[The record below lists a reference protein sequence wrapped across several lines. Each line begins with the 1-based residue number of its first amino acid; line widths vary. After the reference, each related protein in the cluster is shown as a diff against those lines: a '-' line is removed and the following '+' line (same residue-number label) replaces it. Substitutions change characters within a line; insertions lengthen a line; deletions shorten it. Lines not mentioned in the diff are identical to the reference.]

1 MILKGV
7 EKLKKFREAQQ
18 QYATPSTERNTV
30 PNNAEGSTG
39 DTALVNQ
46 KGNKFLYIKGLNE
59 WHKTELN
66 KNVATTSVRQTTTA
80 ATGGSTIPDPPTGS
94 VTAERTA
101 NQFIKLT
108 WTYGSNTVRHEIFR
122 SSNQGASFVNPGTE
136 LTSAAGTSSGNFTD
150 NLTSLATGTWVY
162 KVIFYNSIDN
172 DFVQY
177 VNETTI
183 SAYIS
188 RPLGSLEDDGGG
200 GKLPYSQNELLE
212 CAEFSDTTS
221 NSYIPTTYFTDD
233 INFVVNSS
241 KMYDNAQGAA
251 VNLYGNNG
259 DYNDSDNYADNHT
272 NGWFSQDHP
281 DGNVNDDVILNI
293 DDDGDII
300 GKYSARPNAPGFST
314 SATTN
319 TLTVSISG
327 EAYVTRYWQVQIDKV
342 NTFDSGDLATAY
354 VTPSVKG
361 TTGSANASGSNT
373 FSSLSSSTTYYVRV
387 RAQNG
392 TNTGS
397 PLRSSAYTNT
407 QQQDTSTTGT
417 WSNIP
422 NDFTLTGSG
431 HNGFQFSSLFQVTL
445 SSGTGNTAITC
456 SQSGLSGVLLC
467 NISTSGDPGQNAS
480 SYGANKTITHSGSFT
495 NQTYYVRFYYK
506 RNKSI
511 NNNTTQD
518 ITFTNSTNVNTDLDI
533 TCVGTDVSQP

>member
-1 MILKGV
+1 M
-7 EKLKKFREAQQ
+7 
-18 QYATPSTERNTV
+18 S
-30 PNNAEGSTG
+30 
-39 DTALVNQ
+39 
-46 KGNKFLYIKGLNE
+46 
-59 WHKTELN
+59 KTELN
-66 KNVATTSVRQTTTA
+66 KNVGTTSVGQTTTT
-80 ATGGSTIPDPPTGS
+80 ATGGTTLPGSPTGS

-101 NQFIKLT
+101 NQYIKLT
-108 WTYGSNTVRHEIFR
+108 WTYGTNTVRHEIYR
-122 SSNQGASFVNPGTE
+122 SSSAGAAFVNPGTE
-136 LTSAAGTSSGNFTD
+136 LTSAAGTASGNYTD
-150 NLTSLATGTWVY
+150 NLTSLAAGTWVY

-188 RPLGSLEDDGGG
+188 RPLGSLEDVSDG
-200 GKLPYSQNELLE
+200 KYPYNQNQLLE
-212 CAEFSDTTS
+212 CAEFSDISGQS
-221 NSYIPTTYFTDD
+221 NSYVATTYFTDD

-259 DYNDSDNYADNHT
+259 DYNDSDNYADNYT

-319 TLTVSISG
+319 TVTVSISG
-327 EAYVTRYWQVQIDKV
+327 EAYVTRYWQVQIDTV
-342 NTFDSGDLATAY
+342 NTFDSSDLQTAY

-373 FSSLSSSTTYYVRV
+373 FSSLSSGTTHYVRV

-407 QQQDTSTTGT
+407 QQQDTSTAGS

-422 NDFTLTGSG
+422 NDFTLTGFG
-431 HNGFQFSSLFQVTL
+431 YQGFEFSSLFQITL
-445 SSGTGNTAITC
+445 SSGTGNTSITC

-480 SYGANKTITHSGSFT
+480 SYGASKTITHSGSFT

-518 ITFTNSTNVNTDLDI
+518 VTFTNSTNVNTDLDI
-533 TCVGTDVSQP
+533 TCVGTG

>member
-1 MILKGV
+1 MLKGI
-7 EKLKKFREAQQ
+7 EQLKRFREAQQ

-39 DTALVNQ
+39 DTVLVNQ
-46 KGNKFLYIKGLNE
+46 EGSKFLYIKGLNE

-66 KNVATTSVRQTTTA
+66 KNVATTSVGQTTTA

-122 SSNQGASFVNPGTE
+122 SSNPGASFVNPGTE

-200 GKLPYSQNELLE
+200 GKLPYSQNQLLE

-221 NSYIPTTYFTDD
+221 NSYIATTYFTDD

-259 DYNDSDNYADNHT
+259 DYNNSDNYADNHT

-281 DGNVNDDVILNI
+281 DGNVNNDVILNI

-314 SATTN
+314 TATVN
-319 TLTVSISG
+319 TVTVNISG
-327 EAYVTRYWQVQIDKV
+327 EAYVTRYWQVQIDTV
-342 NTFDSGDLATAY
+342 NTFDSSDLQTAY

-373 FSSLSSSTTYYVRV
+373 FSSLASGTTHYVRV

-407 QQQDTSTTGT
+407 QQQNTSTAGS

-422 NDFTLTGSG
+422 NDFTLTGVG
-431 HNGFQFSSLFQVTL
+431 NNGYQFSSLFQVTL
-445 SSGTGNTAITC
+445 SSGTGNTTITC
-456 SQSGLSGVLLC
+456 SQSGLSGILWCDV
-467 NISTSGDPGQNAS
+467 STSGDPGQNHLT
-480 SYGANKTITHSGSFT
+480 YGAVKTITHSGSFT
-495 NQTYYVRFYYK
+495 NQTYYVKFYYK

-511 NNNTTQD
+511 DNNTTQD

-533 TCVGTDVSQP
+533 TCIGTDTIQP